1 MIAKTR
7 RLAAAIV
14 GVTVLLAATSACSS
28 SNSPGKKDGAPILNI
43 PGGDQ
48 STENFNP
55 FSPTRIPGTDG
66 FMYEPLFF
74 YNNIK
79 GLADKPLGNLGDSF
93 KWNAAGTELS
103 ITLKSGVTWSDGT
116 AFTAKDVAYT
126 FNTRKDNPA
135 LRTSSNP
142 PSAEAVDDTHV
153 KLVFTRASFMDAPGI
168 LGTTNIVPEH
178 VWKTKTDPA
187 KDSNTQPVGTGPFIL
202 KTYTAQSWLLERNPK
217 FRDADKVKVG
227 GVRFTATA
235 TNTAVTDKL
244 LAGEFDWTQG
254 FIPDMTK
261 VLARKPGLAYAQ
273 SGNGIMINIV
283 TCANAALGCAGPQT
297 DPAVRKAISQAM
309 DRGQINKLA
318 FNDVGKPVSASF
330 AVPGRDDQFI
340 SSQFS
345 TPIPTTPDV
354 SGAKQTLEAAGWAL
368 GSDGLYA
375 KGGAKL
381 NLTIKVV
388 SGWTDYIAAL
398 TALVQQL
405 KAAGIGLT
413 MQQVSYNEN
422 QSVTASGN
430 FQLAMT
436 VLGFTPAPDPYYVY
450 EYYFGTK
457 NTAKVGDK
465 DASSLGNL
473 SRFSN
478 PTVDDLV
485 AKAAGTEDPKE
496 RAKIYAEIQP
506 ILAENLPYIPI
517 INNVQYAQ
525 FNTAKFAGFPTES
538 DPYAS
543 AGYGNS
549 PDNVQVFMRLRP
561 S

>member
-14 GVTVLLAATSACSS
+14 SVSALLVAATACSS
-28 SNSPGKKDGAPILNI
+28 SNTSGKGGGDVTLNL

-66 FMYEPLFF
+66 FLYEPLFF

-93 KWNAAGTELS
+93 SWNSAGTEL
-103 ITLKSGVTWSDGT
+103 TVTVKSGVTWSDGT
-116 AFTAKDVAYT
+116 PFTAKDVAFT

-142 PSAEAVDDTHV
+142 PAAEAVDETHV
-153 KLVFTRASFMDAPGI
+153 KLTFTRASFLDAPGV
-168 LGTTNIVPEH
+168 LGSTNIVPEH
-178 VWKTKTDPA
+178 VWKAKTDPA
-187 KDSNTQPVGTGPFIL
+187 KDANTEPVGTGPFVL
-202 KTYTAQSWLLERNPK
+202 KSYTPQSWLLARNPK
-217 FRDADKVKVG
+217 FRDADKVKLA

-235 TNTAVTDKL
+235 GNTSVTDKL

-261 VLARKPGLAYAQ
+261 VLARKPGLAYAE

-283 TCANAALGCAGPQT
+283 TCANAALGCTGPQT

-318 FNDVGKPVSASF
+318 FNDVGKPVSASY

-340 SSQFS
+340 SAPFN
-345 TPIPTTPDV
+345 TPIPTTADV
-354 SGAKQTLEAAGWAL
+354 AGAKKTLEAAGWQP
-368 GSDGLYA
+368 GPDGLYA

-381 NLTIKVV
+381 NLTIRVV
-388 SGWTDYIAAL
+388 TGFTDYIAAL
-398 TALVQQL
+398 TALAQQL
-405 KAAGIGLT
+405 KTAGIGLT
-413 MQQVSYNEN
+413 LQRVSYNEN
-422 QSVTASGN
+422 QSVTAAGS

-436 VLGFTPAPDPYYVY
+436 VLGFAPAPDPYYIY

-457 NTAKVGDK
+457 NTARVGDK
-465 DASSLGNL
+465 DASSLGNV
-473 SRFSN
+473 SRFSD
-478 PTVDDLV
+478 PRVDALV
-485 AKAAGTEDPKE
+485 AQAAGTEDAAA
-496 RAKIYAEIQP
+496 RAKIYASIQP
-506 ILAENLPYIPI
+506 ILAESLPYIPI
-517 INNVQYAQ
+517 VNNVQYAQ
-525 FNTAKFAGFPTES
+525 FNTAKVTGFPSES

-543 AGYGNS
+543 AGYGSS
-549 PDNVQVFMRLRP
+549 PDNVQVLTRLRP